1 MSGLPTARR
10 WKRSDVTTELLCY
23 AIHRHEMG
31 ALDILH
37 AALGIPAK
45 VLVAAVHRDATRGF
59 VDWGVSPWRPFL
71 AARGL
76 NWIRAGLFERSK

>member
-1 MSGLPTARR
+1 
-10 WKRSDVTTELLCY
+10 VTTELLCY